1 MAEKLISNPGQAFSL
16 GASWG
21 TPSFDNAMTT
31 ENADL
36 INSTGLT
43 LYVGD
48 IVCMDASGTEAILSA
63 AAGDATVIGC
73 VGDPRHQATESPLL
87 TSGSTSVNSI
97 GWPANAGGGFTPF
110 VDSATSTVTVGYT
123 NGSANATS
131 ASTASTNPL
140 YVGAYVAPPTSAYAT
155 VANTQIFQVA
165 SNGGSSGA
173 WTAVLTVVSG
183 PGTTFQG
190 TTGSYASTVGDSA
203 QAVGPGWRPAAGWT
217 SASTFPPG
225 VVVPV
230 TIRGY
235 GRVNINGLTTV
246 VRGSFITPTNA
257 SVVGAVVLQGAATA
271 AQTGQ
276 FIATALEAYSA
287 RDVSLTNAGITG
299 HDSVRAIIGKF

>member
-1 MAEKLISNPGQAFSL
+1 MAEKLISNPGQFGSI

-21 TPSFDNAMTT
+21 TPSFDNAMTS

-36 INSTGLT
+36 INGTGLT

-48 IVCMDASGTEAILSA
+48 IVCLDVSGTQAILPA
-63 AAGDATVIGC
+63 AAGDDTVIGC

-97 GWPANAGGGFTPF
+97 GWPANTGGGFTPF
-110 VDSATSTVTVGYT
+110 VDSATSTQTVGYT

-140 YVGAYVAPPTSAYAT
+140 YVGAYVSPPTSAYAS

-183 PGTTFQG
+183 AGTTFQG

-203 QAVGPGWRPAAGWT
+203 QALGPGWRPATGWT

-235 GRVNINGLTTV
+235 GRVNINGVAAV
-246 VRGSFITPTNA
+246 VKGDLITPTNA
-257 SVVGAVVLQGAATA
+257 SVIGARAAQGAATA
-271 AQTGQ
+271 AQIGQ
-276 FIATALEAYSA
+276 FIAVTLEAYAA
-287 RDVSLTNAGITG
+287 RDVTLTSGGITG